1 MNREHAT
8 SRARRSAETSGWYP
22 DDPTVTLDA
31 VPDILIA
38 TDAASVYNAL
48 HSVLSTPGTTFR
60 WVRAGQ
66 DVRLELDRQDAD
78 MAIVDL
84 QIGTMGGIAVALDI
98 RLETDAGR
106 LSGCPVLL
114 TLDRRADVFLA
125 RRAGVDGWLLKPLD
139 PIRIR
144 RAAAAILGGGT
155 WYDESFL
162 PDPVV
167 MPVASA
173 SVPRPGK

>member
-1 MNREHAT
+1 
-8 SRARRSAETSGWYP
+8 
-22 DDPTVTLDA
+22 

-38 TDAASVYNAL
+38 TDAASIFQTL
-48 HSVLSTPGTTFR
+48 SSVLSTPGTTIR
-60 WVRAGQ
+60 WVRTGQ
-66 DVRLELDRQDAD
+66 GVRMELDHEDAD
-78 MAIVDL
+78 LAIVDM

-106 LSGCPVLL
+106 LSPCPVLL

-155 WYDESFL
+155 WYDTAFL
-162 PDPVV
+162 PDPVA
-167 MPVASA
+167 MPVVSA
-173 SVPRPGK
+173 TVPGPGK